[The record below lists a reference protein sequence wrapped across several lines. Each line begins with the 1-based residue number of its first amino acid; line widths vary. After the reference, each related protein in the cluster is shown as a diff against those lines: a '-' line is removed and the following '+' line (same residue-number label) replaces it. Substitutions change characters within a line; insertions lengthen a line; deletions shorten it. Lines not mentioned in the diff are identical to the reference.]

1 MRVYADAVD
10 KAKADSE
17 KLMMQAKQEMA
28 LIADVRGQTA
38 EMEVRI
44 NMRGKAVAQE
54 VKKMTEAFL
63 AAVREREQGSNK

>member
-1 MRVYADAVD
+1 MTT
-10 KAKADSE
+10 
-17 KLMMQAKQEMA
+17 QELA

-44 NMRGKAVAQE
+44 NVRGKSVAQE

-63 AAVREREQGSNK
+63 AAVREREQELLTRLEAVR